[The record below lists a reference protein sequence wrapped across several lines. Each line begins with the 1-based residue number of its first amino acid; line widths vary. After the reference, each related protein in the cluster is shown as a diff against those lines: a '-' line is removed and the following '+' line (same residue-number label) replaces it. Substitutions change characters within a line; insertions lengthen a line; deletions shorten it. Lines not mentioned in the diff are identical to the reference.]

1 MTEKQVDNAVALDAQ
16 RNVTERKQVRDEKK
30 VKADYNR
37 EYYKKNQ
44 EKILQKKR
52 DMNKTAAGKA
62 KKADHNREY
71 YKKNR
76 EKIRQKERDMNK
88 TEAGKAYNRQKNQ
101 RTKRKYADGTYKKL
115 TQEQK
120 QANAAKR
127 KNCPKRKECLHEY
140 YSRQRTVLRELREG
154 KTCAHCPHDTA
165 HHLEFDHLDPTKKIQ
180 CVTSI
185 RNIEKLRAE
194 AAKCQLLCIWCH
206 RIKSWKERRLAPV
219 IHAKPGPDTA
229 GRLCHGLLCQ
239 GQIRANKHYYLRK
252 GKPYGY
258 CKTCTAANRQ
268 QIRNERAEYVNNLK
282 RNVFKKCQTCPRKVE
297 AGFEMCFD
305 FDHNDRA
312 TKKKRISAM
321 VNTTGSQKALD
332 AELAKCR
339 LLCCYCHK
347 DRTAKQLDYYYLSSS
362 LF

>member
-1 MTEKQVDNAVALDAQ
+1 MPNSAYLLVRLLVHELVDKVVADAAVVETQDQVDEKHVANKPEKKKATV
-16 RNVTERKQVRDEKK
+16 VTKPKKRKQVYDKEKK
-30 VKADYNR
+30 KAYNR
-37 EYYKKNQ
+37 KYRAKYQ
-44 EKILQKKR
+44 EKIRQKAR
-52 DMNKTAAGKA
+52 DRNKTEAWKA
-62 KKADHNREY
+62 YNREY

-76 EKIRQKERDMNK
+76 EKIQTRK
-88 TEAGKAYNRQKNQ
+88 KAYS
-101 RTKRKYADGTYKKL
+101 
-115 TQEQK
+115 
-120 QANAAKR
+120 
-127 KNCPKRKECLHEY
+127 HEY
-140 YSRQRTVLRELREG
+140 FSRQRDVLWDLREN
-154 KTCAHCPHDTA
+154 KTCAHCPHDQVR
-165 HHLEFDHLDPTKKIQ
+165 HLEFDHLDPTKKIAL
-180 CVTSI
+180 VTRI
-185 RNIEKLRAE
+185 TNIVKLRAE